1 MKKKYVLMAAF
12 IAAFFSLL
20 GSCSPLENVPEDPED
35 NGENPYTRISLTTK
49 QTGFVQAGN
58 AFAGRFID
66 RIDENAGKN
75 NQDEWIV
82 SPLSLQIALG
92 MLLNGAQGETASEI
106 CRTLGYKEGETAEVN
121 AWCKLMLEQLPIL
134 DKKTELSLANAIFYN
149 KKITLKG
156 PYRDVVESNY
166 KASLEAL
173 DFSQTK
179 AAADVI
185 NAWCDKQTKGLIPHV
200 IDEVSPSMLAY
211 LVNALYFKG
220 KWANPFA
227 KSATDDETFTDESGK
242 KGKVKMMKLDGKEF
256 NYDENDL
263 WQAIRLPYGN
273 GAYSMTVLLP
283 KKGHTVRE
291 ITAALAKDPN
301 VVPYGKAKA
310 DLWLPAFET
319 KYDIGLNKILNDMG
333 MQRAFDPR
341 FADFL
346 AMSDYDSFVS
356 FVQQDAVIKVN
367 EEGSEAAA
375 VTIIGVD
382 ATAYIPQQPQKVV
395 FHADHPFLYLITESS
410 TGTILFAG
418 KYAGK

>member
-1 MKKKYVLMAAF
+1 MRKLHVWAIVALF
-12 IAAFFSLL
+12 PLL
-20 GSCSPLENVPEDPED
+20 LISCNKLEQDDMNKDDGD
-35 NGENPYTRISLTTK
+35 NPFTHISLTTK
-49 QTGFVQAGN
+49 QTGYVQAGN
-58 AFAGRFID
+58 AFAGRFIEK
-66 RIDENAGKN
+66 IDENALANKET
-75 NQDEWIV
+75 DWIV

-92 MLLNGAQGETASEI
+92 MLLNGAQGETATEI
-106 CRTLGYKEGETAEVN
+106 CQTLGYGEGETAEVN
-121 AWCKLMLEQLPIL
+121 AWCKLMLEQLPKL
-134 DKKTELSLANAIFYN
+134 DKKTDLTLADAIFYN
-149 KKITLKG
+149 KTMTMKA
-156 PYRDVVESNY
+156 PYKDAVGTNY
-166 KASLEAL
+166 KATFEAL
-173 DFSQTK
+173 DFTKTK
-179 AAADVI
+179 ASADVI
-185 NAWCDKQTKGLIPHV
+185 NKWCDKQTKGLIPHV

-263 WQAIRLPYGN
+263 WQAIRLSYGN

-319 KYDIGLNKILNDMG
+319 KYNIGLNNILKDMG

-375 VTIIGVD
+375 VTIIGME